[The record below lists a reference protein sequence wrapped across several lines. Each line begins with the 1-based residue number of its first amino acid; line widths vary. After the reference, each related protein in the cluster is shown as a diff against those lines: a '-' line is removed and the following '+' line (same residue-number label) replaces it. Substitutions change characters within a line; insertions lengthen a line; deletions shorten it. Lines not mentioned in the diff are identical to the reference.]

1 MFYKSLPRVFTLVA
15 SLLLLALPATLVQ
28 AGEESA
34 SIETSHG
41 TMTLKFFPEQAPNTV
56 ANFKRLVSSG
66 WYEGKTFYRIVKGH
80 VIQAGSADDNDQPMV
95 KAEFNSNPHIK
106 GAVGLARS
114 EDPDSGSTEIYICH
128 EARPHLDGR
137 YTIFGQL
144 IGGLDVLD
152 AIANIEVEEQ
162 WVGDDKDIAFH
173 GPVEKVII
181 KRITLNKVSS

>member
-1 MFYKSLPRVFTLVA
+1 MFSTLFSRLSALVVCAGLLMFPA
-15 SLLLLALPATLVQ
+15 SLLH
-28 AGEESA
+28 AGEETA

-41 TMTLKFFPEQAPNTV
+41 LMTLKFFPEQAPNTV
-56 ANFKRLVSSG
+56 ANFKRLAKSG

-80 VIQAGSADDNDQPMV
+80 VIQAGSADDNDQPLV
-95 KAEFNSNPHIK
+95 KAEFNSRPHIK

-128 EARPHLDGR
+128 EARPHLDGK
-137 YTIFGQL
+137 YTVFGQL
-144 IGGLDVLD
+144 TEGIDVLD
-152 AIANIEVEEQ
+152 KIANIEVEEQ

-181 KRITLNKVSS
+181 KRVTLKSSDS